1 MVYTVNEIV
10 REQMIEQGRSTL
22 HKYEQ
27 LLPLAVRGARKLNLD
42 VGGTV
47 KTVIL
52 TPTSYN
58 TIIPPEDYYSY
69 AQIGVCMNGIIYNLA
84 RNPNMCFPHMRNDC
98 GVLQPENFNPNAGA
112 SFAANAWGLDTGWV
126 YWAYTSYN
134 EFGEF
139 TGRLYGY
146 QGIYTDTYNVIPERN
161 EIQLNQH
168 LVVDEI
174 VLQYISNGLDATS
187 VSKITPYAQATIEAY
202 ITWQHKLCSRHYNN
216 QDRQMAEMEYIKQR
230 KILRARMNTL
240 TIQEVKRILYKS
252 SVATPK

>member
-1 MVYTVNEIV
+1 MTTITLDQIIRNYLLRRGYTLHHYLESLVYAKDCLRELSFDDLHIINTKLLTVNTDDNTV
-10 REQMIEQGRSTL
+10 
-22 HKYEQ
+22 
-27 LLPLAVRGARKLNLD
+27 PL
-42 VGGTV
+42 
-47 KTVIL
+47 
-52 TPTSYN
+52 
-58 TIIPPEDYYSY
+58 PEDYVDFCLVGVQVGQNVRPLVLNEKINRLRNYDDDFNAEFFNNPPTNSTNPIYYNYLYSY
-69 AQIGVCMNGIIYNLA
+69 YWNLST
-84 RNPNMCFPHMRNDC
+84 
-98 GVLQPENFNPNAGA
+98 FNE
-112 SFAANAWGLDTGWV
+112 
-126 YWAYTSYN
+126 Y
-134 EFGEF
+134 GEF

-146 QGIYTDTYNVIPERN
+146 QGIYTDTYNIIPERN

-202 ITWQHKLCSRHYNN
+202 ITWQHKQCSRHYNN